1 MPPEPGPQPPG
12 PAFPQTGARA
22 AAEAAYADWVLSGGA
37 AERLD
42 AARDAFRALGDGFHE
57 DGTPVAG
64 SDGPPTPA
72 LRAMAGVVRYA
83 AFEAAGE
90 VAQLPPAWHL
100 LDTGRAALEAAGADS
115 AEDEETRRLLR
126 ACRVLRWHALCL
138 LLEETPAAVDPA
150 ASPDDL
156 TAEALRTAEEVGP
169 LLAEDPGDRYRWHLG
184 QGRLHRL
191 RLTLHTTEE
200 TRDRALTHYR
210 AALDTGW
217 EAADRHWTAYL
228 GAEIRALWALLR
240 TTPDPGE
247 LRAAAEEMSRFREE
261 HLARSAQGGTP
272 PEPWARDAATYA
284 AQLHVRLWGVAQ
296 DPAQAEAAEPYV
308 RASLDGAPD
317 GTHTGLQLG
326 IFGQVL
332 AETGGR
338 RSDPAAVDEGVAVLR
353 RALRRWQP
361 ERDGPSLTPAA
372 LITGHQFFLYQGD
385 QAPARLHDVA
395 LGVRHLL
402 AAEADGAAGP
412 EYAGA
417 LAFAAVAGAFCRE
430 VLSAQGEF
438 DPENPDHAALPESG
452 EGGILGRL
460 GDAIT
465 EGSLPFSTP
474 TALTDLVPGVS
485 RTLSDTGPGD
495 RLMESELARWRALPP
510 GRRRAEVALGH
521 LALRPMVDPAGTRVT
536 PELVREF
543 FACVQAETDASPDD
557 PRWRRRAHGVLA
569 FALYSLDLDGAG
581 QDLDAAMDHV
591 DAASRALDELTAR
604 GEAGERER
612 TELDHLR
619 LQIQGHRGRVRGSR
633 DDVAA
638 ARALWQDVR
647 EGPGIQPWI
656 RTLGEIQRLAE
667 AVQEDLR
674 LHGDQAAA
682 DRHLDQLTALVAT
695 LPEDHASRP
704 EALQLLESARAMR
717 AAVAG
722 GERSAPATPHDP
734 TVHVSVSERAAA
746 LGAVG
751 MTALFDP
758 AVMDDPARAEEAR
771 AALAEAHRLS
781 APGGDRALRFAGAL
795 AHAHA
800 VLGFQTTDPAE
811 RRRHHRRGVDLLTDA
826 LRAAGGPQ
834 HRLHPSLGMSL
845 ARLLREGPAARPAD
859 RARARKAGL
868 DALRGHAWAALLQTG
883 TTDAADV
890 VRDAADAARDVAW
903 WALAD
908 GALDDAAVALD
919 AGRGLLLHAATS
931 TGAVPDRLRA
941 AGHAPLAD
949 AWEAAAASARPAA
962 AGPHAE
968 PDRRTGVPS
977 ALRHKVF
984 DALGAADLP
993 GAHLLD
999 PPNREETGRALR
1011 ALGRD
1016 ALVHLVPAGPGSVGH
1031 ALVVTGRGETHLVPL
1046 PRLDADAEVLRAYA
1060 DATGAPTD
1068 TRDLGPAG
1076 PARPDTRTLLD
1087 RLCHWAWYAGMGP
1100 LFDAF
1105 APAGRVPRLV
1115 LVPAGR
1121 LGLVPWHAAWR
1132 EEAGGRRYAVERAE
1146 FSYTASA
1153 RLLCETAGRPAGP
1166 DTGGGLV
1173 VGDPTG
1179 DLPYAGQEADAVRR
1193 AFYPRARYLGR
1204 SALGEPDGTGTPAEL
1219 LAWLRDPGG
1228 DAGGVL
1234 HLACHATV
1242 RADRNRTAQLLLRG
1256 GSLSAEELTDA
1267 VAAVP
1272 GRLGLV
1278 LLAAC
1283 RSHVSGRGHD
1293 EAFSLATAFLVA
1305 GARSVVGSLWPVP
1318 DEATSVLMYLI
1329 HHHLR
1334 VDHMPPARALRQA
1347 QLWMIGAVPTLP
1359 PGLPP
1364 ELAARARRVD
1374 RRDPRNWA
1382 AFTHLGH

>member
-12 PAFPQTGARA
+12 PASAQTGARA

-138 LLEETPAAVDPA
+138 LLEEAPAAIDPA

-156 TAEALRTAEEVGP
+156 TAEALRTAEEVGH

-247 LRAAAEEMSRFREE
+247 LRAAAEEMRCLREE

-317 GTHTGLQLG
+317 GIHTGLQLG
-326 IFGQVL
+326 VFGQVL

-385 QAPARLHDVA
+385 QATARLHDVA

-412 EYAGA
+412 EHAGA

-438 DPENPDHAALPESG
+438 DPDNPDYAALPESG

-521 LALRPMVDPAGTRVT
+521 LALRPMADPAGTRVT

-543 FACVQAETDASPDD
+543 SACVQAETDASPDD

-704 EALQLLESARAMR
+704 EALHLLESARAMR

-722 GERSAPATPHDP
+722 GARSAPATPHDP

-751 MTALFDP
+751 MTALLDP

-781 APGGDRALRFAGAL
+781 APGGDRALRFAGAPRPRPRRPRL
-795 AHAHA
+795 PDHRPRR
-800 VLGFQTTDPAE
+800 TPTPPPA
-811 RRRHHRRGVDLLTDA
+811 RRRPAHRS
-826 LRAAGGPQ
+826 P
-834 HRLHPSLGMSL
+834 
-845 ARLLREGPAARPAD
+845 ARR
-859 RARARKAGL
+859 
-868 DALRGHAWAALLQTG
+868 
-883 TTDAADV
+883 
-890 VRDAADAARDVAW
+890 
-903 WALAD
+903 
-908 GALDDAAVALD
+908 
-919 AGRGLLLHAATS
+919 
-931 TGAVPDRLRA
+931 
-941 AGHAPLAD
+941 
-949 AWEAAAASARPAA
+949 
-962 AGPHAE
+962 
-968 PDRRTGVPS
+968 RRTP
-977 ALRHKVF
+977 A
-984 DALGAADLP
+984 
-993 GAHLLD
+993 
-999 PPNREETGRALR
+999 PP
-1011 ALGRD
+1011 
-1016 ALVHLVPAGPGSVGH
+1016 P
-1031 ALVVTGRGETHLVPL
+1031 PL
-1046 PRLDADAEVLRAYA
+1046 PR
-1060 DATGAPTD
+1060 
-1068 TRDLGPAG
+1068 
-1076 PARPDTRTLLD
+1076 
-1087 RLCHWAWYAGMGP
+1087 H
-1100 LFDAF
+1100 
-1105 APAGRVPRLV
+1105 VPR
-1115 LVPAGR
+1115 P
-1121 LGLVPWHAAWR
+1121 
-1132 EEAGGRRYAVERAE
+1132 
-1146 FSYTASA
+1146 
-1153 RLLCETAGRPAGP
+1153 
-1166 DTGGGLV
+1166 
-1173 VGDPTG
+1173 
-1179 DLPYAGQEADAVRR
+1179 
-1193 AFYPRARYLGR
+1193 
-1204 SALGEPDGTGTPAEL
+1204 
-1219 LAWLRDPGG
+1219 
-1228 DAGGVL
+1228 
-1234 HLACHATV
+1234 
-1242 RADRNRTAQLLLRG
+1242 
-1256 GSLSAEELTDA
+1256 
-1267 VAAVP
+1267 
-1272 GRLGLV
+1272 
-1278 LLAAC
+1278 
-1283 RSHVSGRGHD
+1283 
-1293 EAFSLATAFLVA
+1293 
-1305 GARSVVGSLWPVP
+1305 
-1318 DEATSVLMYLI
+1318 
-1329 HHHLR
+1329 
-1334 VDHMPPARALRQA
+1334 PPARRPRCPPRRP
-1347 QLWMIGAVPTLP
+1347 GARP
-1359 PGLPP
+1359 
-1364 ELAARARRVD
+1364 
-1374 RRDPRNWA
+1374 
-1382 AFTHLGH
+1382 

>member
-12 PAFPQTGARA
+12 PASPQTGTRA
-22 AAEAAYADWVLSGGA
+22 AAEAAYAGWVLSGGA
-37 AERLD
+37 VERLD

-90 VAQLPPAWHL
+90 VRQLPPAWHL

-115 AEDEETRRLLR
+115 AEDEEARRLLR

-138 LLEETPAAVDPA
+138 LLEETPAAIDPA

-169 LLAEDPGDRYRWHLG
+169 LLAEEPGDRYRWHLG

-191 RLTLHTTEE
+191 RLTRHTTEE

-261 HLARSAQGGTP
+261 HFARSAQGGTP

-353 RALRRWQP
+353 RALRSWQP

-372 LITGHQFFLYQGD
+372 LITSHQFARYQGD
-385 QAPARLHDVA
+385 QAVARLHDVA

-402 AAEADGAAGP
+402 NAAEDGAMGAK
-412 EYAGA
+412 YAG
-417 LAFAAVAGAFCRE
+417 LSAFAGTVGMYCRK
-430 VLSAQGEF
+430 VLIADGEF

-452 EGGILGRL
+452 ETSLLGRL
-460 GDAIT
+460 GDQVSD
-465 EGSLPFSTP
+465 GSLTFTVPG
-474 TALTDLVPGVS
+474 ALTGLLPGVWHNL
-485 RTLSDTGPGD
+485 TDPAPGD
-495 RLMESELARWRALPP
+495 ALMESELARWRAMPT
-510 GRRRAEVALGH
+510 GRGRAEVALGY
-521 LALRPMVDPAGTRVT
+521 LAMRPMVDPVGTRLPQEV
-536 PELVREF
+536 VAEF
-543 FACVQAETDASPDD
+543 FACVRAEVEARPDD

-569 FALYSLDLDGAG
+569 FALYSLDQDGTG
-581 QDLDAAMDHV
+581 QDLDAAMDHLE
-591 DAASRALDELTAR
+591 AASKALDELTTR

-612 TELDHLR
+612 TDLNHLR
-619 LQIQGHRGRVRGSR
+619 VQIQGHLGRVRGSR
-633 DDVAA
+633 DDLTA
-638 ARALWQDVR
+638 ARTLWQEVR
-647 EGPGIQPWI
+647 DGPSFAPHI
-656 RTLGEIQRLAE
+656 RTLGEIHRLAE
-667 AVQEDLR
+667 AVQEELR
-674 LHGDQAAA
+674 LRGDAAAA
-682 DRHLDQLTALVAT
+682 DRHLDDLTALVGT
-695 LPEDHASRP
+695 LEEDHGNRP
-704 EALQLLESARAMR
+704 EALQLLEAARAVR
-717 AAVAG
+717 AAVTG
-722 GERSAPATPHDP
+722 SQRSTPVAPLGH
-734 TVHVSVSERAAA
+734 TVHMTVSERAIA
-746 LGAVG
+746 LGAEG
-751 MTALFDP
+751 MIALLDP

-781 APGGDRALRFAGAL
+781 TPGGDRALSFAGAL
-795 AHAHA
+795 AQVHA
-800 VLGFQTTDPAE
+800 VLGFQATDPDE
-811 RRRHHRRGVDLLTDA
+811 RRGHHQRGVDLLTDA

-834 HRLHPSLGMSL
+834 HRLHSSLGMSL
-845 ARLLREGPAARPAD
+845 AYFLREGPAARPAD

-890 VRDAADAARDVAW
+890 VRDAAEAARDVAW

-949 AWEAAAASARPAA
+949 AWEAAAASARPAV

-1100 LFDAF
+1100 LLDAF

-1121 LGLVPWHAAWR
+1121 LGLVPWHAAWC

-1347 QLWMIGAVPTLP
+1347 QLWMIGAVPALP

>member
-1 MPPEPGPQPPG
+1 M
-12 PAFPQTGARA
+12 
-22 AAEAAYADWVLSGGA
+22 
-37 AERLD
+37 
-42 AARDAFRALGDGFHE
+42 
-57 DGTPVAG
+57 
-64 SDGPPTPA
+64 
-72 LRAMAGVVRYA
+72 
-83 AFEAAGE
+83 
-90 VAQLPPAWHL
+90 
-100 LDTGRAALEAAGADS
+100 
-115 AEDEETRRLLR
+115 
-126 ACRVLRWHALCL
+126 
-138 LLEETPAAVDPA
+138 
-150 ASPDDL
+150 
-156 TAEALRTAEEVGP
+156 
-169 LLAEDPGDRYRWHLG
+169 
-184 QGRLHRL
+184 
-191 RLTLHTTEE
+191 
-200 TRDRALTHYR
+200 
-210 AALDTGW
+210 
-217 EAADRHWTAYL
+217 RH
-228 GAEIRALWALLR
+228 
-240 TTPDPGE
+240 
-247 LRAAAEEMSRFREE
+247 FREE
-261 HLARSAQGGTP
+261 HLARSARAATP
-272 PEPWARDAATYA
+272 PEPWSLDAATYA
-284 AQLHVRLWGVAQ
+284 AQLHVRLWGVAR

-332 AETGGR
+332 TETGGR
-338 RSDPAAVDEGVAVLR
+338 RSDRAAVDEGIAVLR

-361 ERDGPSLTPAA
+361 ERDGLSVTPAA
-372 LITGHQFFLYQGD
+372 LLAGHQFARYQGD

-402 AAEADGAAGP
+402 TAAADGAAGP
-412 EYAGA
+412 EYASA
-417 LAFAAVAGAFCRE
+417 LTFAATVGAFCRE
-430 VLSAQGEF
+430 VLIADGEF

-452 EGGILGRL
+452 EGGVLGRL

-465 EGSLPFSTP
+465 GGSLPFNAP
-474 TALTDLVPGVS
+474 TALTDLVPGVWQ
-485 RTLSDTGPGD
+485 TLTDTGPGD
-495 RLMESELARWRALPP
+495 QLMESELTRWRSLPQ
-510 GRRRAEVALGH
+510 GRRRAEVALGY
-521 LALRPMVDPAGTRVT
+521 LALRPTVDPAGTRVT

-581 QDLDAAMDHV
+581 QDLDAAMDHL

-604 GEAGERER
+604 GEAGEQER
-612 TELDHLR
+612 TDLNHLR
-619 LQIQGHRGRVRGSR
+619 VQILGHRGRVRGGR
-633 DDVAA
+633 DGLDA
-638 ARALWQDVR
+638 ARTLWQDVR
-647 EGPGIQPWI
+647 EDPGFAPGI

-667 AVQEDLR
+667 AVQEELR
-674 LHGDQAAA
+674 LRGDQAAA
-682 DRHLDQLTALVAT
+682 DRHLDELTALVAT

-704 EALQLLESARAMR
+704 EALQLLETARAMR

-722 GERSAPATPHDP
+722 GERSTPATPHTP
-734 TVHVSVSERAAA
+734 AAHVSVSERAAA
-746 LGAVG
+746 LGTLGV
-751 MTALFDP
+751 TALLDP

-781 APGGDRALRFAGAL
+781 TPGGDRALRFAGAL

-800 VLGFQTTDPAE
+800 VLGFQATDPAE

-859 RARARKAGL
+859 RARARGAGL

-890 VRDAADAARDVAW
+890 VRDAAEAARDVAW

-941 AGHAPLAD
+941 AGHAPLAA
-949 AWEAAAASARPAA
+949 AWEAAAASARPAT
-962 AGPHAE
+962 GPHAE
-968 PDRRTGVPS
+968 PDRPTGVPS

-1016 ALVHLVPAGPGSVGH
+1016 ALVHLVPAAPGGIGH
-1031 ALVVTGRGETHLVPL
+1031 ALVVTSRGETHLVPL
-1046 PRLDADAEVLRAYA
+1046 PRLDADADVLRAYA

-1068 TRDLGPAG
+1068 ARDLGPAG
-1076 PARPDTRTLLD
+1076 PVRPDTRTLLD
-1087 RLCHWAWYAGMGP
+1087 RLCHWAWYAGTGP
-1100 LFDAF
+1100 LLDAF

-1132 EEAGGRRYAVERAE
+1132 EGVGGRRYAVEDAE

-1153 RLLCETAGRPAGP
+1153 RLLCETAGRAAGP
-1166 DTGGGLV
+1166 DTGAGLI

-1204 SALGEPDGTGTPAEL
+1204 STLREPDGTGTPAEL
-1219 LAWLRDPGG
+1219 LAWLRDPAGE
-1228 DAGGVL
+1228 AGGVL

-1242 RADRNRTAQLLLRG
+1242 SADRDRTAQLLLRD

-1267 VAAVP
+1267 VAAAP

-1334 VDHMPPARALRQA
+1334 VDHMPPARALRQS
-1347 QLWMIGAVPTLP
+1347 QLWMLGATPALP
-1359 PGLPP
+1359 PGVPP
-1364 ELAARARRVD
+1364 ELAARAARVD

>member
-1 MPPEPGPQPPG
+1 MPPEPSPQPLD
-12 PAFPQTGARA
+12 PASPHGQARV
-22 AAEAAYADWVLSGGA
+22 AAEAAYGDWVLSGGA
-37 AERLD
+37 AAQLNL
-42 AARDAFRALGDGFHE
+42 AQAAFRTLGDGFHA
-57 DGTPVAG
+57 DGTPAAG
-64 SDGPPTPA
+64 SDGPPTPE

-83 AFEAAGE
+83 SFEAAGDA
-90 VAQLPPAWHL
+90 AQLPAAWHL
-100 LDTGRAALEAAGADS
+100 LDTALPALEAAGADS
-115 AEDEETRRLLR
+115 AEDEEARRLLR

-138 LLEETPAAVDPA
+138 LLEEAPAALGPA

-156 TAEALRTAEEVGP
+156 VAEALRTAEEVGP

-184 QGRLHRL
+184 QGRLHL
-191 RLTLHTTEE
+191 LTLTRHATEE
-200 TRDRALTHYR
+200 ARDSALAHYR
-210 AALDTGW
+210 AALDVGW
-217 EAADRHWTAYL
+217 DAADQLWTAYL

-240 TTPDPGE
+240 TTAGPDE
-247 LRAAAEEMSRFREE
+247 LRAAADEMRHFREE
-261 HLARSAQGGTP
+261 HLARSARDTTP
-272 PEPWARDAATYA
+272 PEPWSRDAATYA
-284 AQLHVRLWGVAQ
+284 AQLHVRLWGVAR

-317 GTHTGLQLG
+317 GTHTGLQLAV
-326 IFGQVL
+326 FGQVL
-332 AETGGR
+332 TETGGR
-338 RSDPAAVDEGVAVLR
+338 RSDRAAVDEGIAVLR
-353 RALRRWQP
+353 RALRHWQP
-361 ERDGPSLTPAA
+361 ERDGLSVTPAA
-372 LITGHQFFLYQGD
+372 LLASHQFARYQGD
-385 QAPARLHDVA
+385 RAVARLHDVA

-402 AAEADGAAGP
+402 TAAADGAAGP
-412 EYAGA
+412 EYASA
-417 LAFAAVAGAFCRE
+417 LTFAATVGAFCRD
-430 VLSAQGEF
+430 VLIADGEF

-452 EGGILGRL
+452 EGGVLGRL

-465 EGSLPFSTP
+465 DGDLPFNAP
-474 TALTDLVPGVS
+474 TTLTDLVPGVWQ
-485 RTLSDTGPGD
+485 TLTDTGPGD
-495 RLMESELARWRALPP
+495 QLMESELTRWRALPP
-510 GRRRAEVALGH
+510 GRPRAEVALGY
-521 LALRPMVDPAGTRVT
+521 LALRPTVDPAGTRVT

-581 QDLDAAMDHV
+581 QDLDAAMDHL

-604 GEAGERER
+604 GEAGEQER
-612 TELDHLR
+612 TDLNHLR
-619 LQIQGHRGRVRGSR
+619 VQILGHRGRVRGGR
-633 DDVAA
+633 DDLDA
-638 ARALWQDVR
+638 ARTLWQDVR
-647 EGPGIQPWI
+647 EDPGFAPGM

-667 AVQEDLR
+667 AVQEELR
-674 LHGDQAAA
+674 LRGDQAAA
-682 DRHLDQLTALVAT
+682 DRHLDELTALVAT

-704 EALQLLESARAMR
+704 EALQLLETARAMR

-722 GERSAPATPHDP
+722 GERSTPATPHTP
-734 TVHVSVSERAAA
+734 AAHVSVSERAAA
-746 LGAVG
+746 LGTLGV
-751 MTALFDP
+751 TALLDP
-758 AVMDDPARAEEAR
+758 AVMDDPVRAEEAR

-781 APGGDRALRFAGAL
+781 TPGGDRALRFAGAL

-800 VLGFQTTDPAE
+800 VLGFQATDPAE

-845 ARLLREGPAARPAD
+845 ARLLREGPAARPGD
-859 RARARKAGL
+859 RARAREAGL

-890 VRDAADAARDVAW
+890 VRDAAEAARDVAW

-931 TGAVPDRLRA
+931 SGAVPDRLRA
-941 AGHAPLAD
+941 AGHAPLA
-949 AWEAAAASARPAA
+949 ALWEAAAASARPAT
-962 AGPHAE
+962 GPHTE
-968 PDRRTGVPS
+968 PDRPTGVPS

-1016 ALVHLVPAGPGSVGH
+1016 ALVHLVPAAPGSVGH
-1031 ALVVTGRGETHLVPL
+1031 ALVVTSRGETHLVPL
-1046 PRLDADAEVLRAYA
+1046 PRLDADADVLRAYA
-1060 DATGAPTD
+1060 DATGAPAD
-1068 TRDLGPAG
+1068 ARDLGPAG
-1076 PARPDTRTLLD
+1076 PVRPDTRTLLD
-1087 RLCHWAWYAGMGP
+1087 RLCHWAWYAGTGP
-1100 LFDAF
+1100 LLDAF

-1132 EEAGGRRYAVERAE
+1132 EGAGGRRYAVEDAE

-1153 RLLCETAGRPAGP
+1153 RLLCETAGRAAGP
-1166 DTGGGLV
+1166 DTGAGLI

-1204 SALGEPDGTGTPAEL
+1204 STLREPDGTGTPAEL
-1219 LAWLRDPGG
+1219 LAWLRDPAGE
-1228 DAGGVL
+1228 AGGVL

-1242 RADRNRTAQLLLRG
+1242 SADRDRTAQLLLRD

-1347 QLWMIGAVPTLP
+1347 QLWMLGAAPALP
-1359 PGLPP
+1359 PDLPP
-1364 ELAARARRVD
+1364 ELAARAARVD

>member
-1 MPPEPGPQPPG
+1 SQ
-12 PAFPQTGARA
+12 
-22 AAEAAYADWVLSGGA
+22 
-37 AERLD
+37 
-42 AARDAFRALGDGFHE
+42 
-57 DGTPVAG
+57 
-64 SDGPPTPA
+64 
-72 LRAMAGVVRYA
+72 
-83 AFEAAGE
+83 
-90 VAQLPPAWHL
+90 
-100 LDTGRAALEAAGADS
+100 
-115 AEDEETRRLLR
+115 
-126 ACRVLRWHALCL
+126 
-138 LLEETPAAVDPA
+138 
-150 ASPDDL
+150 AS
-156 TAEALRTAEEVGP
+156 
-169 LLAEDPGDRYRWHLG
+169 
-184 QGRLHRL
+184 
-191 RLTLHTTEE
+191 
-200 TRDRALTHYR
+200 
-210 AALDTGW
+210 
-217 EAADRHWTAYL
+217 
-228 GAEIRALWALLR
+228 
-240 TTPDPGE
+240 
-247 LRAAAEEMSRFREE
+247 
-261 HLARSAQGGTP
+261 
-272 PEPWARDAATYA
+272 
-284 AQLHVRLWGVAQ
+284 
-296 DPAQAEAAEPYV
+296 
-308 RASLDGAPD
+308 
-317 GTHTGLQLG
+317 
-326 IFGQVL
+326 
-332 AETGGR
+332 
-338 RSDPAAVDEGVAVLR
+338 
-353 RALRRWQP
+353 
-361 ERDGPSLTPAA
+361 
-372 LITGHQFFLYQGD
+372 
-385 QAPARLHDVA
+385 
-395 LGVRHLL
+395 
-402 AAEADGAAGP
+402 
-412 EYAGA
+412 
-417 LAFAAVAGAFCRE
+417 
-430 VLSAQGEF
+430 
-438 DPENPDHAALPESG
+438 
-452 EGGILGRL
+452 
-460 GDAIT
+460 
-465 EGSLPFSTP
+465 
-474 TALTDLVPGVS
+474 
-485 RTLSDTGPGD
+485 
-495 RLMESELARWRALPP
+495 
-510 GRRRAEVALGH
+510 
-521 LALRPMVDPAGTRVT
+521 
-536 PELVREF
+536 
-543 FACVQAETDASPDD
+543 
-557 PRWRRRAHGVLA
+557 
-569 FALYSLDLDGAG
+569 
-581 QDLDAAMDHV
+581 
-591 DAASRALDELTAR
+591 
-604 GEAGERER
+604 
-612 TELDHLR
+612 
-619 LQIQGHRGRVRGSR
+619 
-633 DDVAA
+633 
-638 ARALWQDVR
+638 
-647 EGPGIQPWI
+647 
-656 RTLGEIQRLAE
+656 
-667 AVQEDLR
+667 
-674 LHGDQAAA
+674 
-682 DRHLDQLTALVAT
+682 
-695 LPEDHASRP
+695 
-704 EALQLLESARAMR
+704 
-717 AAVAG
+717 
-722 GERSAPATPHDP
+722 
-734 TVHVSVSERAAA
+734 
-746 LGAVG
+746 
-751 MTALFDP
+751 
-758 AVMDDPARAEEAR
+758 
-771 AALAEAHRLS
+771 
-781 APGGDRALRFAGAL
+781 
-795 AHAHA
+795 
-800 VLGFQTTDPAE
+800 
-811 RRRHHRRGVDLLTDA
+811 
-826 LRAAGGPQ
+826 
-834 HRLHPSLGMSL
+834 
-845 ARLLREGPAARPAD
+845 
-859 RARARKAGL
+859 
-868 DALRGHAWAALLQTG
+868 
-883 TTDAADV
+883 
-890 VRDAADAARDVAW
+890 
-903 WALAD
+903 
-908 GALDDAAVALD
+908 
-919 AGRGLLLHAATS
+919 
-931 TGAVPDRLRA
+931 
-941 AGHAPLAD
+941 
-949 AWEAAAASARPAA
+949 AASARPAA

-1011 ALGRD
+1011 ALGRE

-1100 LFDAF
+1100 LLDAF

-1347 QLWMIGAVPTLP
+1347 QLWMVGAVPALP